1 MAEEQ
6 SIIRNL
12 VDHLDIDEE
21 VARLFIDNGIETL
34 EEVAYFPEDILMGIE
49 GLEPESIKELRKRAS
64 AALLTLALQ
73 REELLKN
80 IPKEILELEDM
91 ENDLAC
97 TLWQK
102 GIRTLDDL
110 ADLSAD
116 ELCELTNVEKEKA
129 EKIISEA
136 RKHWDEQ

>member
-1 MAEEQ
+1 
-6 SIIRNL
+6 
-12 VDHLDIDEE
+12 
-21 VARLFIDNGIETL
+21 
-34 EEVAYFPEDILMGIE
+34 
-49 GLEPESIKELRKRAS
+49 
-64 AALLTLALQ
+64 
-73 REELLKN
+73 
-80 IPKEILELEDM
+80 M